1 MMIPTFLTVLSAF
14 LASTSAAAVERR
26 DRTCTV
32 ELSEQRGQNAVGGG
46 DNSLTCGV
54 SLDYGDGRQDIL
66 SEACNQ
72 IWHAGDH
79 CFSSQLPYSICIHTN
94 GDKDGYLNYSNEHRD
109 FNEDGCSQ
117 DSSASIGGDAHTITC
132 TFPCT

>member
-1 MMIPTFLTVLSAF
+1 MMLPTFFAVLSTL
-14 LASTSAAAVERR
+14 LAGTSAAAVERR

-32 ELSEQRGQNAVGGG
+32 QFDEQRTQNAVGGG
-46 DNSLTCGV
+46 DNSYTCGV
-54 SLDYGDGRQDIL
+54 SLDYGDGRKEVL

-94 GDKDGYLNYSNEHRD
+94 GGSDGYLNYSNEHRD
-109 FNEDGCSQ
+109 FNEDGCKQ
-117 DSSASIGGDAHTITC
+117 EKWAGIGGDGHTITC
-132 TFPCT
+132 TFSCT